1 MASISIDTFW
11 LFRSKTWKLPPLKQ
25 CLPMEFFQIIL
36 SGVFKYFV
44 FYRGFPPGA
53 NVSGRLVDHS
63 KSFKSQFCSKH
74 FRNCLTNATKI
85 NAITLNTFKVSDF
98 SINSFS
104 GNNSMVW
111 SCVFMSTC
119 CKLVVCIIKRKSRT
133 SILS

>member
-1 MASISIDTFW
+1 MG
-11 LFRSKTWKLPPLKQ
+11 
-25 CLPMEFFQIIL
+25 FFQIIL

-74 FRNCLTNATKI
+74 FCNCLTNATKI
-85 NAITLNTFKVSDF
+85 NAITLNTFKVSYF

-111 SCVFMSTC
+111 PCVNVFLC
-119 CKLVVCIIKRKSRT
+119 QRVVN
-133 SILS
+133 